1 MRLLVAKGKTI
12 TRSIRKFRSKNTFSF
27 LLITC
32 FLMLFYTL
40 MVYEATGLGKII
52 LFAAVLL
59 FADGLKVVWT
69 SLYHDKEKTMKGL
82 EEIVA
87 VSLGAIVTFIIS
99 IQGLGPVFA
108 AAVIGLFYSTTADR
122 MGQDL
127 KGLSPAVYCG
137 AFVGMSFVPAFTQL
151 WMVALAG
158 FAAGLAYFVSDCVF
172 DGVGG
177 KLGTIAFIGSV
188 GIKML
193 LVLI

>member
-1 MRLLVAKGKTI
+1 MKRLIEKKETI
-12 TRSIRKFRSKNTFSF
+12 KRRIRKFRPKNRFAF

-32 FLMLFYTL
+32 FLVLFYTL
-40 MVYEATGLGKII
+40 MVYEATGLAKIV

-59 FADGLKVVWT
+59 FADGLKIVWIR
-69 SLYHDKEKTMKGL
+69 LCHDKEKTIKGMK
-82 EEIVA
+82 EIAA
-87 VSLGAIVTFIIS
+87 VFLGAVITFIIS
-99 IQGLGPVFA
+99 VEGLGPVFA

-122 MGQDL
+122 MGQSL
-127 KGLSPAVYCG
+127 KELSPAVYCG

-158 FAAGLAYFVSDCVF
+158 FTAGLVYFVSDCVF

-177 KLGTIAFIGSV
+177 KLGTMAFIGSV
-188 GIKML
+188 GVKML

>member
-1 MRLLVAKGKTI
+1 MKRLIEKKETI
-12 TRSIRKFRSKNTFSF
+12 KRRIRKFIPKNTFSF

-40 MVYEATGLGKII
+40 MVYEATGLAKII
-52 LFAAVLL
+52 IFAAVLP

-69 SLYHDKEKTMKGL
+69 TLCHDKEKTMKGL
-82 EEIVA
+82 KEIIA

-99 IQGLGPVFA
+99 VQGLGPVFA

-122 MGQDL
+122 MGENL

-151 WMVALAG
+151 WTVALAG
-158 FAAGLAYFVSDCVF
+158 FMAGLVYFVSDCVF

-177 KLGTIAFIGSV
+177 KLGTMAFIGSV

-193 LVLI
+193 LVLV